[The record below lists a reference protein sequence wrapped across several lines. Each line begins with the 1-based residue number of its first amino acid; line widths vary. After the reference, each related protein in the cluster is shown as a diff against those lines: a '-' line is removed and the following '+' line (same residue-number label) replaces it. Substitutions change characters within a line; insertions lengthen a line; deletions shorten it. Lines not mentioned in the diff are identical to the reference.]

1 MATINFLYRSTKPEA
16 FLNIRLLFRL
26 NDSDYQIGGKS
37 KIKVSK
43 DYWKNHHGKTR
54 IKDIDIKNQQT
65 EVNNEINNLENY
77 ILNAFNNINPEK
89 ISKKWLKNEIDFYYN
104 PPEEL
109 PQVPKDLISFIDYYL
124 ERKQYDITEN
134 RKQRVKVVKRKI
146 ERLEKSLGQKISV
159 DNVGENFKKEFVE
172 FGNLNQYSNNTQQR
186 DLSTVKTICSYAR
199 KMGLETH
206 PELDDLKI
214 KGETVNHVYLNTT
227 EIEKIKNLQLEA
239 DYLAN
244 ARDWLLIS
252 CYTGQRVSD
261 FMRFD
266 SEMIRFE
273 NERYFLDFKQQKTK
287 KLMSIPFIKE
297 AREILKKRNGK
308 FPRAT
313 SHQRYNDY
321 IKEVCELAG
330 LDELTKGKMM
340 TCITPEKDKPTRN
353 DYRRITGTFEK
364 WELVSSHIG
373 RRSFATNHYGKIPT
387 TYLMYITGHGTEKMF
402 LNYIKKS
409 NTDMA
414 ADAYDYFN

>member
-227 EIEKIKNLQLEA
+227 EMEKIKNLQLEA